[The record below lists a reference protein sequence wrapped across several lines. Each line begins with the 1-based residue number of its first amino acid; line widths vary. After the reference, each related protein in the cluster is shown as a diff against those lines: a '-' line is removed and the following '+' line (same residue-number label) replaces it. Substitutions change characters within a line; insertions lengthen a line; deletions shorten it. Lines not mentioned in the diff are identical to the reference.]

1 MRRYKRIRKYPQRYN
16 PVFGDAREW
25 KNDDVASI
33 VYMTQDGNINNKI
46 NTSYILSLLA
56 ECNAEDCIGM
66 PSTFHIR
73 ESCVLKSQSRDTDT
87 PMYMEALSDE
97 NVEEQFKLMDDEI
110 QIIMIR
116 EIWEIVLRGSVADHN
131 VLPRTCSFECK
142 KEADWTI
149 RKFKEQYFL

>member
-1 MRRYKRIRKYPQRYN
+1 MKRLERIRNYPQRYN

-25 KNDDVASI
+25 KNDNVDSI
-33 VYMTQDGNINNKI
+33 LYMIQYRYIKSNVDTDD
-46 NTSYILSLLA
+46 ILSLLA
-56 ECNAEDCIGM
+56 EWDAEDCM
-66 PSTFHIR
+66 DTPSTFHIR